1 MAKSEAITACLPSTP
16 EIPIPTSAVWIIE
29 TSLAPSPKNYQGVL
43 KFIENSHEFVRRIP
57 MPRVRMCSCCLTIF
71 TINAFWSGV
80 ALQHKT
86 AAQWRV
92 KWRNGFC
99 RFERLSSIYLCEF
112 ERRYE
117 ITFIMHLLSDCS
129 TYNNVFPSTTKAF
142 RLTTMLELSEAKGKK
157 ERSLFPVSLALA
169 VMGEI
174 TI

>member
-29 TSLAPSPKNYQGVL
+29 TSLAPSPKNYQGM
-43 KFIENSHEFVRRIP
+43 FTNFFESSHEFVRRIP

-112 ERRYE
+112 ERRLHSLCTCYQ
-117 ITFIMHLLSDCS
+117 I
-129 TYNNVFPSTTKAF
+129 VQ
-142 RLTTMLELSEAKGKK
+142 LTTRFFHQQPKPFVWPPCWNCRRLRGK
-157 ERSLFPVSLALA
+157 RNGAYFRFHWHSL
-169 VMGEI
+169 
-174 TI
+174 

>member
-29 TSLAPSPKNYQGVL
+29 TSLAPSPKNDQGAF
-43 KFIENSHEFVRRIP
+43 KFLWKTTINQFVKRVP
-57 MPRVRMCSCCLTIF
+57 MPRVRICSCCLTIL

-92 KWRNGFC
+92 KWRKGFC

-112 ERRYE
+112 DRKQKRNE
-117 ITFIMHLLSDCS
+117 ITSIMHLLLYDLQQ
-129 TYNNVFPSTTKAF
+129 
-142 RLTTMLELSEAKGKK
+142 R
-157 ERSLFPVSLALA
+157 FPVNNQSLSLDHHAGI
-169 VMGEI
+169 VWG
-174 TI
+174 